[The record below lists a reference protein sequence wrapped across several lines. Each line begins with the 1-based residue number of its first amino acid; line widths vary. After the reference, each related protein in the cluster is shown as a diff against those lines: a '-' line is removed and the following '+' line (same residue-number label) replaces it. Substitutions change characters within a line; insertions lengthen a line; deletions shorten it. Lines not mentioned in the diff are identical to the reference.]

1 MQTFRFPAFA
11 LASALA
17 LTIPATAASHKP
29 VHPKPKQRMH
39 YEIQLEP
46 TQAPDGALRSAWV
59 QYGPNG
65 ILEARAI
72 LDGALCPEISV
83 DGHDR
88 IMESRAAPSPDFPL
102 VCRAELPAGAK
113 SASLVFRKMAAMPA
127 GEPRVPTHDLDIFPL
142 PLPVADP
149 QRILVMGDTG
159 CRIKG
164 KTLQACSDPEQ
175 WPFPV
180 MAAEEARLK
189 PDLVIDV
196 GDYQYRESPCPVGT
210 TSCAG
215 PYGDNWP
222 TWDADFF
229 TPAKP
234 LLTAAPWVMTRGNHE
249 DCQRSGPGWLRMLG
263 PQPYD
268 PAAACIAHLAPYAV
282 SLGGLNLVVM
292 DDANAPDTQ
301 APPDLLPVYRNE
313 FAALAQQPSPT
324 WLVMH
329 RPIWAAIS
337 GPLGIPAGGNLTMTT
352 AIGSS
357 GIPSPVT
364 LMLAGHIH
372 TFEAINYDQDD
383 RVPPQIVA
391 GFGGDLLETTPLHL
405 HGTVFQGDTPVR
417 VANGLSVGGFGFLL
431 MTKTDNGWR
440 IDVHDVHGHIER
452 QCTFQ
457 DGRVDCPKEK

>member
-1 MQTFRFPAFA
+1 MQTFRLPAAFA
-11 LASALA
+11 LALALA
-17 LTIPATAASHKP
+17 FPAAAASHKP
-29 VHPKPKQRMH
+29 AHHKPERRMQVR
-39 YEIQLEP
+39 IEP
-46 TQAPDGALRSAWV
+46 TQAPDGSLKSAWI

-65 ILEARAI
+65 TLDARAI
-72 LDGALCPEISV
+72 VDGTLCPEISV
-83 DGHDR
+83 DGHDWV
-88 IMESRAAPSPDFPL
+88 MDSRAAPGPDFLL
-102 VCRAELPAGAK
+102 VCRAELPAGAH
-113 SASLVFRKMAAMPA
+113 SASLVFRKTASEPPAAA
-127 GEPRVPTHDLDIFPL
+127 RDLDIVPL

-164 KTLQACSDPEQ
+164 KTLQACSDPQQ
-175 WPFPV
+175 WPFPE

-189 PDLVIDV
+189 PDLVVDV
-196 GDYQYRESPCPVGT
+196 GDYQYRESPCPAGT
-210 TSCAG
+210 TTCSG

-234 LLTAAPWVMTRGNHE
+234 LLAAAPWVMTRGNHE
-249 DCQRSGPGWLRMLG
+249 DCQRSGAGWLRLLG
-263 PQPYD
+263 PQSYD
-268 PAAACIAHLAPYAV
+268 PAAPCIGHFAPYAV
-282 SLGGLNLVVM
+282 SLGKLNLVVM
-292 DDANAPDTQ
+292 DDADAPDTK
-301 APPDLLPVYRNE
+301 APADLVPVYRNE

-357 GIPSPVT
+357 GIPSSVT

-372 TFEAINYDQDD
+372 TFEAINYDKDD
-383 RVPPQIVA
+383 HVPPQVVA
-391 GFGGDLLETTPLHL
+391 GFGGDLLDPTPRNL

-417 VANGLSVGGFGFLL
+417 VADGLSIGGFGFLL
-431 MTKTDNGWR
+431 MTKNDDGWT
-440 IDVHDVHGHIER
+440 IDVHDVHGHVER

-457 DGRVDCPKEK
+457 DGRVDCPKGK